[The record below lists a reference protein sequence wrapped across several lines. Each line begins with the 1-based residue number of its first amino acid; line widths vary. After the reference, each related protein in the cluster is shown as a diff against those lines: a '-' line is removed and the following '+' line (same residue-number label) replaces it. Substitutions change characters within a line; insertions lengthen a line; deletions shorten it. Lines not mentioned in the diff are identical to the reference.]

1 MSLSFFIARRYLFSK
16 RNRNA
21 INIISGISVLVVAVS
36 VAALIIVLSSI
47 NGFGKL
53 IDAQISVYAPDLRV
67 EIKKGKTF
75 SFSSAQLS
83 QIKSVD
89 GVKNCEE
96 ILEDNVLLNYKDRQI
111 ICTVKGVS
119 EHYSEIFNLNEAIT
133 QGIYKTQGKS
143 LNYGVLG
150 AGVAYNLS
158 VSTMSG
164 EILSIWIPNR
174 KNISILN
181 PSASFNK
188 MNLVPAGVISLDA
201 EFDTKY
207 ILTSLST
214 VREFTSRDST
224 SISSLEIMVR
234 DKSEIG
240 TIKAKI
246 EGLLGDGYRVKDLY
260 EQFDVYKVMKSE
272 RLITFIIMLFIIFI
286 ASFSIVGSI
295 TMLIIEKKEDIFT
308 LISMGS
314 SLRMIKRIFFL
325 EGILITGAGTILGL
339 VLGGLLS
346 YFQQKFGFVTF
357 PSDGNYIVDAY
368 PVDVQF
374 IDFVYTFVSVS
385 VIGILLSLYPSTKIK
400 QTKIDKV

>member
-1 MSLSFFIARRYLFSK
+1 MRLSFFIARRYLFSK

-75 SFSSAQLS
+75 SLTPSQQL
-83 QIKSVD
+83 QIKSLE
-89 GVKNCEE
+89 GIQNCEE
-96 ILEDNVLLNYKDRQI
+96 ILEDNVLLNYKDRQV

-119 EHYSEIFNLNEAIT
+119 EHYPEIYHLEEGIT
-133 QGIYKTQGKS
+133 QGIYKTHGNS
-143 LNYGVLG
+143 INYGVIG
-150 AGVAYNLS
+150 AGVAYNLGL
-158 VSTMSG
+158 STMSG
-164 EILSIWIPNR
+164 EILSLWIPNR
-174 KNISILN
+174 KSISILN
-181 PSASFNK
+181 PSGSFNK
-188 MNLVPAGVISLDA
+188 INLVPAGIISLDA

-207 ILTSLST
+207 ILASLKT
-214 VREFTSRDST
+214 VREFTFRDST
-224 SISSLEIMVR
+224 SVSSLEIMVR
-234 DKSEIG
+234 SKSEIE
-240 TIKAKI
+240 TIKAEI
-246 EGLLGDGYRVKDLY
+246 EGILGEDYRVKDLY
-260 EQFDVYKVMKSE
+260 EQFEVYKVMKSE

-295 TMLIIEKKEDIFT
+295 TMLILEKKEDIFT

-325 EGILITGAGTILGL
+325 EGILITGAGTFLGL

-346 YFQQKFGFVTF
+346 YLQQMFGFVTF

-385 VIGILLSLYPSTKIK
+385 VIGILLSLYPTTKING
-400 QTKIDKV
+400 